1 MESFD
6 EVLTFNVIRKEHK
19 MKISTIAAALLLGM
33 SVAVTAS
40 AQDALTATTQQIVA
54 QSPAIPMQGRVVSV
68 DRASNTMI
76 VQGPMGNQVQ
86 MPLVNSAKTGA
97 PVTAGDKVDVEY
109 KDAVAIDV
117 QKLDEPT
124 NGIRKRV
131 DTGVFVPH
139 AAGYEVAHQVEVEAT
154 VQDIDVKDRTL
165 KLRGAYQP
173 VTVQVAKGVE
183 MGHVRRGD
191 TVRLVFVSAYAV
203 SAAQS

>member
-1 MESFD
+1 
-6 EVLTFNVIRKEHK
+6 

-40 AQDALTATTQQIVA
+40 AQDALTSTTQQIVA
-54 QSPAIPMQGRVVSV
+54 QSPAIPIRGQVVSV
-68 DRASNTMI
+68 DRASSTMI
-76 VQGPMGNQVQ
+76 VQGPMGNRVQ
-86 MPLVNSAKTGA
+86 MPLVSLRKTNS
-97 PVTAGDKVDVEY
+97 PVAVGDKIAVQY
-109 KDAVAIDV
+109 KDALAIDI

-131 DTGVFVPH
+131 DTGVFVPQ

-154 VQDIDVKDRTL
+154 VQDINVKDRTL

-173 VTVQVAKGVE
+173 VTVQVAKGVD
-183 MGHVRRGD
+183 MRHVHRGD
-191 TVRLVFVSAYAV
+191 TVRLVFVTAYAV